1 VVKKLT
7 VDIDYN
13 DTFLLLGIVSTF
25 VDYQLV
31 HHINK
36 TIGFNFAK
44 HKDFAF
50 HSNEKEPITYSWF
63 YCKSDEMKIK
73 SFLIAN
79 HHSKQKLLPDYRQID
94 YLLIIEKSGNMEEI
108 DAMVAILRKVK
119 GVTGV
124 FKLNLSKIKEI
135 ELLLEKNEMHELS
148 IINEIKV
155 TNRLAKTEPTQG

>member
-1 VVKKLT
+1 MVKKLT

-13 DTFLLLGIVSTF
+13 DAFLLLGIVSTSA
-25 VDYQLV
+25 DYQLV

-36 TIGFNFAK
+36 TMGFNFAK
-44 HKDFAF
+44 HEDFAF
-50 HSNEKEPITYSWF
+50 HSNEKSPITYSWF

-79 HHSKQKLLPDYRQID
+79 HHPKHKLLPDYRQID
-94 YLLIIEKSGNMEEI
+94 YLLIIEKSGNMKEL
-108 DAMVAILRKVK
+108 DAMVTLLRKVK

-124 FKLNLSKIKEI
+124 FKMNPSKIKEV

-148 IINEIKV
+148 IIN
-155 TNRLAKTEPTQG
+155 